1 MYGSLGSLMA
11 LLLLIGVCSVML
23 LRIERFDNP
32 VLTEAEFSK
41 ALDKFDPA
49 RKGALETLV
58 KTYKL
63 EKSQATVDLLTNVAK
78 VVASPSPSDGTS
90 SKPGDLLGLLSAFGI
105 AGGSLQQGTSFN
117 TSTNSTTKAATTTP
131 AAANTEQVTALQK
144 KVDALSKKTKEQ
156 QNDINVYKERYEQSR
171 KRCPDISQYIRK
183 DSIPCYNCTL

>member
-63 EKSQATVDLLTNVAK
+63 EKSQATVDLLTNVAA
-78 VVASPSPSDGTS
+78 VATSPSPSDGTS
-90 SKPGDLLGLLSAFGI
+90 SKPGDLLGLLSALGI

-117 TSTNSTTKAATTTP
+117 ASTNSTTKAATTTP

-144 KVDALSKKTKEQ
+144 KVDELSKKTQEQ
-156 QNDINVYKERYEQSR
+156 QNDMNVYKERYEQSR

>member
-32 VLTEAEFSK
+32 VLTDAEFSK
-41 ALDKFDPA
+41 ALEKFDPA
-49 RKGALETLV
+49 RKGAFETLV

-63 EKSQATVDLLTNVAK
+63 EKSQSTVDLLTNVAK
-78 VVASPSPSDGTS
+78 VTASPSPSDGTS
-90 SKPGDLLGLLSAFGI
+90 SKPGDLLGVLSALGI
-105 AGGSLQQGTSFN
+105 AGGSLQQGNSFN
-117 TSTNSTTKAATTTP
+117 ASTQSTTKDAPATP
-131 AAANTEQVTALQK
+131 AAANTEQVEALQK
-144 KVDALSKKTKEQ
+144 KVNELEKKTQEQ
-156 QNDINVYKERYEQSR
+156 QNDIIVYRERMEQNR